1 ATVASASAQPS
12 PMALYVGD
20 LADDVAEGQLVGLF
34 SAVGELASVRIC
46 KDSVT
51 GRSLGYGYVNYISPH
66 DGIASP
72 PLRLLFPIGVCFYM
86 AVSMV
91 ALEKLNHTLL
101 NGKPIRVMW
110 SVRHRDARNTV
121 IGNLFV
127 KNLSNSVDNGK
138 LYEMFSNFGTIL
150 SCKVATDEGGKSKG
164 FGFVQF
170 DSQESANSAIE
181 NLHDSLFDGKTIY
194 VANFIRKSDRVSI
207 SPEANFTNLYM
218 KNLDQDIT
226 EELIKLK
233 FSEFGKILSVY
244 IAKDDNGNS
253 KGFGFVNF
261 ESSDCAKRAM
271 EAMNGVQLVGTN
283 TLYVARAQKKA
294 ERMQVLRRLYE
305 EKRNEQ
311 IRKYMASNVYV
322 KNIDDA
328 VDNNAL
334 RERFSEFG
342 NITSAKVML
351 DEKGR
356 SKGFGFVCYSTPEEA
371 TRAVNSLR
379 GSMFYGKPLYVAI
392 AQRKE
397 ERQAQLQMM
406 YAQRMAGS
414 PAAVL
419 PTGYGPLYYA
429 SSGVVSQVPPRQG
442 VMYQPFG
449 IRPGWRPNG
458 FVAPS
463 RPIFQSMPLPAMSNT
478 SRQHRQNR
486 GRMNGNVL
494 PQSGQTNIYM
504 PHLQQANHS
513 VNTAKD
519 LIGQQR
525 SGQAKYVPNGHQ
537 HEINNASLT
546 SSGSNSQGT
555 EMLSSMLAAATPQQQ
570 KQILGE
576 RLFPLVEKLKFDL
589 AAKITGMLLEM
600 DNSELLLLLESPESL
615 AAKVEEAVQVLK
627 LSNAT
632 VGGQENIHSNYL
644 TSNVTVN

>member
-1 ATVASASAQPS
+1 
-12 PMALYVGD
+12 MALYVGD

-66 DGIASP
+66 DA
-72 PLRLLFPIGVCFYM
+72 
-86 AVSMV
+86 MV
-91 ALEKLNHTLL
+91 ALEKLNHTPL

-110 SVRHRDARNTV
+110 SVRHREARNTV

-138 LYEMFSNFGTIL
+138 LYEMFSKFGTIL

-181 NLHDSLFDGKTIY
+181 NLHDSFFDGKTIY
-194 VANFIRKSDRVSI
+194 VANFIRKSERVSI

-244 IAKDDNGNS
+244 IAKDDYGNS

-271 EAMNGVQLVGTN
+271 EAMNGVQLGTN

-371 TRAVNSLR
+371 TKAVNSLR

>member
-1 ATVASASAQPS
+1 MAVAETTATATATVASASAQPS

-66 DGIASP
+66 DA
-72 PLRLLFPIGVCFYM
+72 
-86 AVSMV
+86 MV
-91 ALEKLNHTLL
+91 ALEKLNHTPL

-110 SVRHRDARNTV
+110 SVRHREARNTV

-138 LYEMFSNFGTIL
+138 LYEMFSKFGTIL

-181 NLHDSLFDGKTIY
+181 NLHDSFFDGKTIY
-194 VANFIRKSDRVSI
+194 VANFIRKSERVSI

-244 IAKDDNGNS
+244 IAKDDYGNS

-271 EAMNGVQLVGTN
+271 EAMNGVQLGTN

-371 TRAVNSLR
+371 TKAVNSLR

>member
-1 ATVASASAQPS
+1 
-12 PMALYVGD
+12 MALYVGD

-66 DGIASP
+66 DA
-72 PLRLLFPIGVCFYM
+72 
-86 AVSMV
+86 MV
-91 ALEKLNHTLL
+91 ALEKLNHTPL

-110 SVRHRDARNTV
+110 SVRHREARNTV

-138 LYEMFSNFGTIL
+138 LYEMFSKFGTIL

-181 NLHDSLFDGKTIY
+181 NLHDSFFDGKTIY
-194 VANFIRKSDRVSI
+194 VANFIRKSERVSI

-244 IAKDDNGNS
+244 IAKDDYGNS

-371 TRAVNSLR
+371 TKAVNSLR

>member
-1 ATVASASAQPS
+1 MAVAETTAMATATVASASASAQPS

-66 DGIASP
+66 DA
-72 PLRLLFPIGVCFYM
+72 
-86 AVSMV
+86 MV
-91 ALEKLNHTLL
+91 ALEKLNHTPL

-110 SVRHRDARNTV
+110 SVRHREARNTV

-138 LYEMFSNFGTIL
+138 LYEMFSKFGTIL

-181 NLHDSLFDGKTIY
+181 NLHDSFFDGKAIY

-244 IAKDDNGNS
+244 IAMDDNGNS
-253 KGFGFVNF
+253 RGFGFVNF

-271 EAMNGVQLVGTN
+271 EAMNGVQLGTN

-334 RERFSEFG
+334 REHFSEFG

-371 TRAVNSLR
+371 TKAVNSLR

-406 YAQRMAGS
+406 YAQRMAAS

-486 GRMNGNVL
+486 GRMNGNLL

-513 VNTAKD
+513 VNTPKD
-519 LIGQQR
+519 LIGQQVMSFHIR
-525 SGQAKYVPNGHQ
+525 VSH
-537 HEINNASLT
+537 
-546 SSGSNSQGT
+546 
-555 EMLSSMLAAATPQQQ
+555 
-570 KQILGE
+570 
-576 RLFPLVEKLKFDL
+576 
-589 AAKITGMLLEM
+589 
-600 DNSELLLLLESPESL
+600 
-615 AAKVEEAVQVLK
+615 
-627 LSNAT
+627 T
-632 VGGQENIHSNYL
+632 VCLIFQ
-644 TSNVTVN
+644 

>member
-1 ATVASASAQPS
+1 MAVAETTATATATVASASAQPS

-72 PLRLLFPIGVCFYM
+72 PLR
-86 AVSMV
+86 
-91 ALEKLNHTLL
+91 
-101 NGKPIRVMW
+101 
-110 SVRHRDARNTV
+110 
-121 IGNLFV
+121 
-127 KNLSNSVDNGK
+127 
-138 LYEMFSNFGTIL
+138 
-150 SCKVATDEGGKSKG
+150 
-164 FGFVQF
+164 
-170 DSQESANSAIE
+170 
-181 NLHDSLFDGKTIY
+181 Y

-233 FSEFGKILSVY
+233 FSEF
-244 IAKDDNGNS
+244 
-253 KGFGFVNF
+253 
-261 ESSDCAKRAM
+261 
-271 EAMNGVQLVGTN
+271 GTN